1 VSLANGSRLGPYEI
15 LHPIG
20 SGGMGE
26 VYRARDSRLGRDV
39 AVKVI
44 SADDGTIPDRLP
56 RFERE
61 AQAVAALNHPNI
73 LALHDIGN
81 DSGICYAVTELLE
94 GETLRSRL
102 DTAGRLTPNKAIE
115 YAIQI
120 AQGLAAAHERGIV
133 HRDLKPDNVFITR
146 EGRVKILDFGLA
158 QQAAAASPTA
168 DEWDSRATKFTTG
181 ANVVLGTPGYIS
193 PEQMVGQG
201 ATARSDLFAF
211 GVVVHEM
218 LTGVHPF
225 KRETPADTMMAVLRE
240 DPPALGRVVPG
251 LPAGL
256 VKLLERCVDK
266 QAAARPASARD
277 LALFLE
283 AIATSRDDL
292 PVAPIADVAP
302 AAGDHRI
309 RNRFLAISCGVIL
322 LFTAATWGFVN
333 VMADRA
339 VTAAI
344 DADLARVDRLVQR
357 AHRERLSAL
366 VLTSRLVASF
376 PELKALFATDA
387 PTIRDY
393 LLSYQQRNPEVP
405 LLAAVG
411 PDGHTIAR
419 TDEVSVAL
427 GDDRLAS
434 LAARP
439 GEPAILEMR
448 GRPYQAAAASA
459 DAGGSVFG
467 YVVGAYPVDEAFA
480 TALREATQD
489 EIVLL
494 SKNSVLAS
502 TLRTG
507 QPPWRSRDEWRRAAG
522 VAGGRTDVTIG
533 SQRFA
538 AREVALADDPALS
551 AIVLKS
557 RDEAINPFQRIEIG
571 VLLIGLACMAVAA
584 GLGYFWYAA
593 VG

>member
-1 VSLANGSRLGPYEI
+1 VSLATGARLGPYEI
-15 LHPIG
+15 LYPIG

-26 VYRARDSRLGRDV
+26 VYRARDTRLGRDV
-39 AVKVI
+39 AVKVLHAI
-44 SADDGTIPDRLP
+44 NDGRIPDLRP

-81 DSGICYAVTELLE
+81 DAGISYAVTELLE
-94 GETLRSRL
+94 GQTLRSRL
-102 DTAGRLTPNKAIE
+102 DSAGRLTPIKAID
-115 YAIQI
+115 YAVQI

-133 HRDLKPDNVFITR
+133 HRDLKPENVFITR

-158 QQAAAASPTA
+158 QQAAAAPPS
-168 DEWDSRATKFTTG
+168 DEWDSRATTFATG

-193 PEQMVGQG
+193 PEQMLGQG
-201 ATARSDLFAF
+201 ATPRSDLFAF

-218 LTGVHPF
+218 LTGTHPF
-225 KRETPADTMMAVLRE
+225 KREAPGDTMMAVLRD
-240 DPPALGRVVPG
+240 DPPPIGRVVPG

-256 VKLLERCVDK
+256 VKVLERCVDK
-266 QAAARPASARD
+266 QAAARPESARD
-277 LALFLE
+277 LAIFLE
-283 AIATSRDDL
+283 AIGTSRAELPSDD
-292 PVAPIADVAP
+292 VV
-302 AAGDHRI
+302 AAGDF
-309 RNRFLAISCGVIL
+309 NRLRKRLLAISCGLLL
-322 LFTAATWGFVN
+322 LFAVATSAFVN

-357 AHRERLSAL
+357 VHRERLSAL

-405 LLAAVG
+405 LLAALS

-419 TDEVSVAL
+419 TDEVSVAI
-427 GDDRLAS
+427 GDDRLAV
-434 LAARP
+434 LAAKP
-439 GEPAILEMR
+439 AEPAVIEMR
-448 GRPYQAAAASA
+448 GRPYHAAAASA

-467 YVVGAYPVDEAFA
+467 YVAGAYPVDDTFA

-489 EIVLL
+489 EVVLL
-494 SKNSVLAS
+494 SKNGVLAS
-502 TLRTG
+502 TLRTA
-507 QPPWRSRDEWRRAAG
+507 QPPWSSRDEWRRA
-522 VAGGRTDVTIG
+522 GGRADNRTDVTIG
-533 SQRFA
+533 SQQFA
-538 AREVALADDPALS
+538 AREVVLAEEPALS

-557 RDEAINPFQRIEIG
+557 RDEAINPFQRIQIG
-571 VLLIGLACMAVAA
+571 VLLIGLICVALAV
-584 GLGYFWYAA
+584 GLSYFRYAA